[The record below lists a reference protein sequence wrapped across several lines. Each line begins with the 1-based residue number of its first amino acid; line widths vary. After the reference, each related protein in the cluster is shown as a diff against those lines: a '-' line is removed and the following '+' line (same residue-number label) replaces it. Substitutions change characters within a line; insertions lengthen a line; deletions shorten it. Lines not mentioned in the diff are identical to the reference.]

1 MATGKWE
8 TYRVGNAVR
17 LRRAGGSTVAAK
29 PAAAVVTTPA
39 PVFDESLTKAEL
51 VAEADR
57 RGIDSS
63 GTKAEIV
70 ERLNG

>member
-1 MATGKWE
+1 MSTKFE

-17 LRRAGGSTVAAK
+17 IRPVGGKRVVAA
-29 PAAAVVTTPA
+29 PAAAVVL
-39 PVFDESLTKAEL
+39 DESLTKAEL
-51 VAEADR
+51 IAEADK
-57 RGIDSS
+57 RGVDSS